1 MNKYK
6 KMFDW
11 YNDMI
16 WGSTKDPSFVEARAT
31 LAELVE
37 RATDK
42 TVIWESEC
50 EDGFDMHTAY
60 IECPMCG
67 YSFTDDE
74 LYRKVNYCPE
84 CGQSLRWEE
93 YEEMEL

>member
-37 RATDK
+37 SAIDK
-42 TVIWESEC
+42 SVKWESEC

-60 IECPMCG
+60 IECPTCG

-74 LYRKVNYCPE
+74 IDRKVNYCPE

-93 YEEMEL
+93 YEKMEL

>member
-11 YNDMI
+11 YNGLT
-16 WGSTKDPSFVEARAT
+16 WGFTPSTSFIEARAT

-42 TVIWESEC
+42 TVMWESEC

-60 IECPMCG
+60 IECPTCG

-74 LYRKVNYCPE
+74 IDRKVNYCPE

-93 YEEMEL
+93 YEKMEL